1 MSDYRKTEAETLSTF
16 QEEIPS
22 IYYSHKGIENFESY
36 TNNMEYVYREHFKFP
51 SKMFKDAELIDFGA
65 GTGENTIYLA
75 NWGAKCTL
83 VEMNEKAQAISKKV
97 FSDYAIKPND
107 HNFVHSSIF
116 EYSPKE
122 KKQYDIVH
130 CRGVLSHTSEK
141 EKAFEIIS
149 KFVKPGGY
157 IIFGD
162 PNKSGGFQNMLQ
174 RYAVYNFATTRDE
187 MVDVCEFLFKEDIDR
202 SENTV
207 PRTRR
212 AIIFDRWVIQQQDD
226 PSLSEVHSWMKENG
240 LELYSTYPGTLMP
253 ISSDSVLHHRKYD
266 KSSFKNLLSFPELI
280 WMMYSE
286 EDSEFIPKID
296 SNLANFSLALNKLSS
311 YMENLNSNKKVDFGE
326 FSKLMDSLSNES
338 SLGSFLKPIEDK
350 LAIFS
355 QEAID
360 FVSVV
365 QENDLNKVRNFIENT
380 THLFTD
386 ACGVRHVDFIGYKP
400 K

>member
-1 MSDYRKTEAETLSTF
+1 MSDYKKTESETLSTF
-16 QEEIPS
+16 KEEIPS
-22 IYYSHKGIENFESY
+22 IYYSHKEKANFESY
-36 TNNMEYVYREHFKFP
+36 VDNMEYVYRDHFKFP
-51 SKMFKDAELIDFGA
+51 SKMFEDADLIDFGA

-83 VEMNEKAQAISKKV
+83 VEMNDKAQAISKKV
-97 FSDYAIKPND
+97 FSDYAIKPEE
-107 HNFVHSSIF
+107 HSFVNSSIF
-116 EYSPKE
+116 EYSPTE

-149 KFVKPGGY
+149 KYVKPGGY

-174 RYAVYNFATTRDE
+174 RYAVYSFASTRDE
-187 MVDVCEFLFKEDIDR
+187 MVDVCEYLFKEDIDR
-202 SENTV
+202 SENTI

-240 LELYSTYPGTLMP
+240 LETYSSYPGAVMP
-253 ISSDSVLHHRKYD
+253 ISSDSVLHHNKYD
-266 KSSFKNLLSFPELI
+266 KYSFENLFSITELI
-280 WMMYSE
+280 WMMYTE

-296 SNLANFSLALNKLSS
+296 NNMSDFSVALQELTS
-311 YMENLNSNKKVDFGE
+311 YMENFSSNRKVDIGDFTQ
-326 FSKLMDSLSNES
+326 LMDSLNNKS
-338 SLGSFLKPIEDK
+338 SLGTFMKPIEDK
-350 LAIFS
+350 LSIFS

-360 FVSVV
+360 FIKVV
-365 QENDLNKVRNFIENT
+365 QENDLDSVRNFIENT
-380 THLFTD
+380 THLFRD

>member
-1 MSDYRKTEAETLSTF
+1 MGNYSKTEAETLSTF

-22 IYYSHKGIENFESY
+22 IYYSHKGVDGFESFA
-36 TNNMEYVYREHFKFP
+36 NNMDYVYREHFKFP
-51 SKMFKDAELIDFGA
+51 SKMFKDADLIDFGA

-83 VEMNEKAQAISKKV
+83 VEMNDKAQAISKKV
-97 FSDYAIKPND
+97 FSDYATNPDD
-107 HNFVHSSIF
+107 HSFVHSSIF
-116 EYSPKE
+116 EYSPLE

-149 KFVKPGGY
+149 QYVKPGGY

-174 RYAVYNFATTRDE
+174 RYAVYKFASTRDE
-187 MVDVCEFLFKEDIDR
+187 MVDVCEYLFKEDIDR
-202 SENTV
+202 SESTV

-226 PSLSEVHSWMKENG
+226 PSLLEVHSWMKDNG
-240 LELYSTYPGTLMP
+240 LEMYSSYPATIMP
-253 ISSDSVLHHRKYD
+253 ISSDSVLHHKKYD
-266 KSSFKNLLSFPELI
+266 KFSFENLLSIPELI

-286 EDSEFIPKID
+286 EDSDFIPKID
-296 SNLANFSLALNKLSS
+296 DNMTDLSFALNQLSS
-311 YMENLNSNKKVDFGE
+311 YMENLNSNKKVDLGE
-326 FSKLMDSLSNES
+326 FTKLMESLNNNS
-338 SLGSFLKPIEDK
+338 SLGAFMKPVEDK

-360 FVSVV
+360 FIRVV
-365 QENDLNKVRNFIENT
+365 QENDLEKVRNFIENT
-380 THLFTD
+380 THLFKD

>member
-1 MSDYRKTEAETLSTF
+1 MGDYKKTELETLSTF

-22 IYYSHKGIENFESY
+22 IYFSHKEQANFESHV
-36 TNNMEYVYREHFKFP
+36 NNMEFVYRDHFKFP
-51 SKMFKDAELIDFGA
+51 SKMFKDADLIDFGA

-83 VEMNEKAQAISKKV
+83 VEMNDKAQAISKKV
-97 FSDYAIKPND
+97 FSDYAKKPEE
-107 HNFVHSSIF
+107 HSFVNSSIF

-149 KFVKPGGY
+149 KYVKPGGY

-174 RYAVYNFATTRDE
+174 RYAVYSFASTKDE
-187 MVDVCEFLFKEDIDR
+187 MVDVCEYLFKEDIDR
-202 SENTV
+202 SENTA

-226 PSLSEVHSWMKENG
+226 PSLSEVHLWMKDNG
-240 LELYSTYPGTLMP
+240 LEMYSSYPATLMP
-253 ISSDSVLHHRKYD
+253 IASDSLQHHNKYD
-266 KSSFKNLLSFPELI
+266 KYSFENLFSIPELI
-280 WMMYSE
+280 WMMFTE

-296 SNLANFSLALNKLSS
+296 NNMSDFSFALKELTSYMANF
-311 YMENLNSNKKVDFGE
+311 NSNRKVDIGDFTQ
-326 FSKLMDSLSNES
+326 LMDSLKNKS
-338 SLGSFLKPIEDK
+338 SLGTFMKPIEDK
-350 LAIFS
+350 LSIFS

-360 FVSVV
+360 FIKVV
-365 QENDLNKVRNFIENT
+365 QENDLDSVRKFIENT
-380 THLFTD
+380 TYLFSD

>member
-51 SKMFKDAELIDFGA
+51 SKMFKDADLIDFGA

-116 EYSPKE
+116 EYSPKD

-240 LELYSTYPGTLMP
+240 LRMYSSYPGTLMP
-253 ISSDSVLHHRKYD
+253 ISSDSVLHHKKYD
-266 KSSFKNLLSFPELI
+266 KHSFKNLLAFPELV

-286 EDSEFIPKID
+286 EDSDFIPKID
-296 SNLANFSLALNKLSS
+296 SNMADFSISLDKLSS
-311 YMENLNSNKKVDFGE
+311 YMENLNSNKDVNLEE

-365 QENDLNKVRNFIENT
+365 QENDLNKVRNYIEKT
-380 THLFTD
+380 KYLFRD